1 VIISVEMR
9 LQKFL
14 ALQATNSRRKA
25 EELIVAGIV
34 SVNGIVAKIGTCI
47 DPEIDV
53 VAVDGI
59 GVSNKVAICK
69 KQPLVLVM
77 NKPSRCVCSHSDNY
91 NPKTIFDFIPKEFSK
106 KKLMFCGRLDKETE
120 GMIIVTDDGDIAQK
134 LTHPSY
140 GIKKHYEVM
149 VSQPPSD
156 KVIRQLTNGIEDDGE
171 FLRFDKIVSIGRG
184 YMKNYAF
191 EVVLC
196 QGKKNEIHRAFEHFG
211 IFVKK
216 LKRIR
221 IGNLSL
227 HGLAPGKCRKLTDL
241 EIKKLIGGT
250 PKLCVAPLHFHENGS
265 PQKFIGNR

>member
-1 VIISVEMR
+1 VIISIEMR

-14 ALQATNSRRKA
+14 ALQTTNSRRKA

-34 SVNGIVAKIGTCI
+34 SVNGMVAKIGACI
-47 DPEIDV
+47 DPETDVIAIDGV
-53 VAVDGI
+53 
-59 GVSNKVAICK
+59 GVSNKIAIYK
-69 KQPLVLVM
+69 RQPLILAM
-77 NKPSRCVCSHSDNY
+77 NKPSGCVCSHSDSY
-91 NPKTIFDFIPKEFSK
+91 NPKTIFDFIPKEFNK

-120 GMIIVTDDGDIAQK
+120 GMVIVTDDGDIAQK

-156 KVIRQLTNGIEDDGE
+156 KVIRQLINGIEDDGE

-191 EVVLC
+191 EIVLS

-221 IGNLSL
+221 IGNLNL
-227 HGLAPGKCRKLTDL
+227 HGLAPGKCKKLTDL
-241 EIKKLIGGT
+241 EIKKLFGDI
-250 PKLCVAPLHFHENGS
+250 PH
-265 PQKFIGNR
+265 KFKQNSKKQVTQIF

>member
-1 VIISVEMR
+1 MR

-14 ALQATNSRRKA
+14 ALQTTNSRRKA
-25 EELIVAGIV
+25 EELIVSGIV
-34 SVNGIVAKIGTCI
+34 SVNGEIAKIGACI
-47 DPEIDV
+47 DPETDV

-59 GVSNKVAICK
+59 RVSNKAAICK
-69 KQPLVLVM
+69 KQPLILIM
-77 NKPSRCVCSHSDNY
+77 NKPSGCVCSHGDSY
-91 NPKTIFDFIPKEFSK
+91 NPETIFDFIPKEFSK

-140 GIKKHYEVM
+140 GIKKHYEVL
-149 VSQPPSD
+149 VSQSPSD
-156 KVIRQLTNGIEDDGE
+156 KVIHQLVKGIENNGE
-171 FLRFDKIVSIGRG
+171 FLKFDKIVSIGRG
-184 YMKNYAF
+184 HMKNFVF
-191 EVVLC
+191 EIVLS

-227 HGLAPGKCRKLTDL
+227 HGLIPGKCRKLTDL
-241 EIKKLIGGT
+241 EIKKL
-250 PKLCVAPLHFHENGS
+250 LNG
-265 PQKFIGNR
+265 KTYL